1 MITRLRVNGFKN
13 LREVDLHFSEF
24 TCIAG
29 PNGAG
34 KSNLFD
40 AIQFLSL
47 TASKTLLEAALAIRA
62 DGAMS
67 SDPVHVFC
75 FDQPVG
81 SRRIDFI
88 VDMIV
93 PKLAHDDLNQQAQA
107 TFTFL
112 TYELSIIEKSAV
124 SGESGLQIVK
134 ESLTYH
140 SWSKAAGLLPFRHSP
155 TWRDSLMQERK
166 GGRRDYFISTKE
178 EDGKTVIQRHQDG
191 GGSRGKPY
199 PYLASNLPRTVLSI
213 ANATEAPTAL
223 CAKRE
228 MESWSFLALEASSLR
243 APDDFTEPNIM
254 DAHGR
259 HMPATLH
266 RLIQTPGLGPVVAD
280 SIAQRLTEL
289 VENVKGIRVDP
300 DPVRRAYSIL
310 VADHSGNEVPARGLS
325 DGTLR
330 FLALAILEQDPLVTG
345 VICLEEPENGI
356 HPKRLPAM
364 IALLRDIAVDTH
376 ERCGDD
382 NPLRQIIIN
391 THSPSVVSEVPDDS
405 LVIAVDRT
413 ANYRDRLVHTPS
425 FLGLPGTWRER
436 VSDQCVARGLLI
448 PYLNPIRVKQQ
459 DQRNPNRV
467 VDREDLQLLL
477 PQLEEVDK

>member
-1 MITRLRVNGFKN
+1 MITRLRVSGFKN
-13 LREVDLHFSEF
+13 LRDVDIHFSEF

-47 TASKTLLEAALAIRA
+47 CSSKTLLEASLAIRA

-67 SDPVHVFC
+67 SDPAHIFC

-81 SRRIDFI
+81 SRRIDFL

-93 PKLAHDDLNQQAQA
+93 PKTAWDDLNQKADA

-112 TYELSIIEKSAV
+112 SYELSIIERT
-124 SGESGLQIVK
+124 SGNGDSGLQIAK
-134 ESLTYH
+134 EILGYH
-140 SWSKAAGLLPFRHSP
+140 PWSKAAGLLPFEHS
-155 TWRDSLMQERK
+155 TKWRNSLKQEPK
-166 GGRRDYFISTKE
+166 GGRREFFISTNE
-178 EDGKTVIQRHQDG
+178 EDGKTVIRRHQDG
-191 GGSRGKPY
+191 GSSGKPY

-213 ANATEAPTAL
+213 ANATESPTAL

-228 MESWSFLALEASSLR
+228 MESWRFLALEASSLR
-243 APDDFTEPNIM
+243 APDDFTDANIM
-254 DAHGR
+254 DSHGR

-266 RLIQTPGLGPVVAD
+266 RLMQTEDLGPIVGE

-289 VENVKGIRVDP
+289 IENVKGIRVDP

-310 VADHSGNEVPARGLS
+310 VDDHTGNVIPARGLS

-364 IALLRDIAVDTH
+364 ITLLRDIAVDTQ
-376 ERCGDD
+376 EACEVD

-391 THSPSVVSEVPDDS
+391 THSPSVVAEVPDAS
-405 LVIAVDRT
+405 LVIAVDRSS
-413 ANYRDRLVHTPS
+413 YYQDRLVHTPS
-425 FLGLPGTWRER
+425 FLGLPDTWRER
-436 VSDQCVARGLLI
+436 VSGESVARGLLI
-448 PYLNPIRVKQQ
+448 PYLNPIRLKQQ
-459 DQRNPNRV
+459 DARNPDRV
-467 VDREDLQLLL
+467 VDREDLQMLFT
-477 PQLEEVDK
+477 QLEVAGK

>member
-1 MITRLRVNGFKN
+1 MIIRLRVNGFKN
-13 LREVDLHFSEF
+13 LRDVDLHFSEF

-47 TASKTLLEAALAIRA
+47 TASKTLLEAALAVRA
-62 DGAMS
+62 DGAIS
-67 SDPVHVFC
+67 SDPAHIFC
-75 FDQPVG
+75 FDHPVG
-81 SRRIDFI
+81 SRGIDFI

-93 PKLAHDDLNQQAQA
+93 PKVAYDDLNQQARA

-112 TYELSIIEKSAV
+112 KYELSLVEHTASN
-124 SGESGLQIVK
+124 GDSGLHIIK
-134 ESLTYH
+134 ENLTYH
-140 SWSKAAGLLPFRHSP
+140 PWSKASGLLHFKN
-155 TWRDSLMQERK
+155 TAAWRQSLMQEAK
-166 GGRRDYFISTKE
+166 GGNRQFFISTKT
-178 EDGKTVIQRHQDG
+178 EDNKTVIQRHQDG
-191 GGSRGKPY
+191 GSSGKPY

-213 ANATEAPTAL
+213 ANATESPTAL

-228 MESWSFLALEASSLR
+228 MEAWRFLALEASSLR
-243 APDDFTEPNIM
+243 APDDFTESNIM
-254 DAHGR
+254 NSHGR

-266 RLIQTPGLGPVVAD
+266 RLMQTEGLGPDVGNR
-280 SIAQRLTEL
+280 IAQRLTEL
-289 VENVKGIRVDP
+289 IENVKGIRVDP
-300 DPVRRAYSIL
+300 DPIRRAYSIL

-330 FLALAILEQDPLVTG
+330 FLALAILEQDPLITG

-364 IALLRDIAVDTH
+364 IALLKKIAVDTQ
-376 ERCGDD
+376 EPCGDD

-391 THSPSVVSEVPDDS
+391 THSPTVVAEVPDSS

-413 ANYRDRLVHTPS
+413 AYYQDRLVHTPS
-425 FLGLPGTWRER
+425 FLGLPDTWRER
-436 VSDQCVARGLLI
+436 VSGEAVARGLLI
-448 PYLNPIRVKQQ
+448 PYLNPIRLKQQ
-459 DQRNPNRV
+459 DQRNPDRV
-467 VDREDLQLLL
+467 VDREDLQMLL
-477 PQLEEVDK
+477 PQLEEAGK